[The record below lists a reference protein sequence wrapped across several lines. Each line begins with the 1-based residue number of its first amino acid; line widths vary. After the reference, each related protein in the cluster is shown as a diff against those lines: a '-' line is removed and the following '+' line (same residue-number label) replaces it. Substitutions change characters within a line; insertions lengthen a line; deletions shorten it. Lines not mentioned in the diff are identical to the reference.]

1 MCGHGTCFY
10 STGMSWVWLRVLEQL
25 RFVWVLMLFCI
36 FLFRLQVWFSS
47 FSVGCLSFCFLQLCV
62 VHCRSGVNFFLLELL
77 FWLAAFCFAGLS
89 VQVRFFNHCWGCFVR
104 FSVLMMKLCSL
115 LEQCNIDSVN
125 LVFYLLMAEWYGC
138 IMSCCKI
145 VVSHLMIR
153 VYLFCTVPKL
163 FFCIWFFV
171 FDSGSESL

>member
-1 MCGHGTCFY
+1 MGPVFIVREWAEFGWGFWSNFVLFECWCFFVFFCFGCK
-10 STGMSWVWLRVLEQL
+10 SDLVLL
-25 RFVWVLMLFCI
+25 VLAAFHFVFCSSVLCTVGL
-36 FLFRLQVWFSS
+36 VWFFFCLNC
-47 FSVGCLSFCFLQLCV
+47 FSG
-62 VHCRSGVNFFLLELL
+62 
-77 FWLAAFCFAGLS
+77 WLHFCFAGLS

-171 FDSGSESL
+171 FDLGSESL

>member
-1 MCGHGTCFY
+1 MWSWDLFY

-62 VHCRSGVNFFLLELL
+62 VHCRSGVNFFCLNW
-77 FWLAAFCFAGLS
+77 FSGWLHFCFVGLS
-89 VQVRFFNHCWGCFVR
+89 VQVRFFNHCWDFLCFGV
-104 FSVLMMKLCSL
+104 SMMKLCSL
-115 LEQCNIDSVN
+115 LEQCNIDSVK

-145 VVSHLMIR
+145 VVS
-153 VYLFCTVPKL
+153 
-163 FFCIWFFV
+163 
-171 FDSGSESL
+171 